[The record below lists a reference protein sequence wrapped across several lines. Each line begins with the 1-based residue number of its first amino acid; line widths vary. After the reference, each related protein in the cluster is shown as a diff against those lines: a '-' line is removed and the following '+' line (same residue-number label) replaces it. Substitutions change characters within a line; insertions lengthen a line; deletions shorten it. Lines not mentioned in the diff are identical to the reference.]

1 MKGLIVR
8 WVLNAM
14 ALVVAVY
21 IVPGMRYDNWRTL
34 AAAAL
39 VLGLLNAF
47 LKPILMLLTLPV
59 NVLTLGLFTLFIN
72 GFILYFTSWLLK
84 GFFVAGYWS
93 AFFGALVFSITGAL
107 LGLIFNPDRDN
118 GR

>member
-1 MKGLIVR
+1 MRGFFVR
-8 WVLNAM
+8 WILNAM
-14 ALVVAVY
+14 SLVVAVY

-34 AAAAL
+34 AVAAL

-47 LKPILMLLTLPV
+47 FKPVLMLLTLPV

-72 GFILYFTSWLLK
+72 GFIFYFTSWLLK

-93 AFFGALVFSITGAL
+93 AFFGALVFSITSGL
-107 LGLIFNPDRDN
+107 LGILFNPDR
-118 GR
+118 GSER